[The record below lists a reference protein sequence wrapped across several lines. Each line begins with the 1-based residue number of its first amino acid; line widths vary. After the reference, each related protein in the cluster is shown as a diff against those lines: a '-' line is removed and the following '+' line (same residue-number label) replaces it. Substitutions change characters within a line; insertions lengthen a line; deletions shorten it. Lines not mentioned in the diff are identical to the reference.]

1 MKVVVFTGAG
11 ASIELGV
18 PTMRPMIEEFRNHLQ
33 ERRIAAKVLAKLDQ
47 LMADKAYDIEH
58 MIDDLDGLEKGL
70 SVHDRWGEKVQSPL
84 KPEIDVVR
92 PEAEWFI
99 QHVCERV
106 DTGMAP
112 MLWHP
117 LLRQAAHHKLVIA
130 TTNYD
135 RSVEI
140 AAARHGIELDDGFE
154 PFVDK
159 EWVPWRGFSTTG
171 GIRLLKVHGSTD
183 WYYAAD
189 THGVYKLSHPMPI
202 FGRVTVRLEGPTPLM
217 LKSAAVLPS
226 REKRI
231 REPPYPELSS
241 EFRTNALDCD
251 VAVFVG
257 TSLRDPDLWSVCA
270 DSAKKHPTFLVNRN
284 IAGGVSL
291 PPDVQVITQSASRFL
306 ASTLPCALRT
316 TNPVVALERAV
327 GGKHGPAGILRDLH
341 VALDKSAG
349 VPLRCGALDRLL
361 VSQVS
366 LEESEVS
373 GVLRDQEPDVRLYAL
388 GLLPHSPDRQELTK
402 IAEQV
407 AAAASDGV
415 FAAEVKLLAELE

>member
-33 ERRIAAKVLAKLDQ
+33 ERRIAANVLAKLDQ

-58 MIDDLDGLEKGL
+58 MIDDLDSLEKGL
-70 SVHDRWGEKVQSPL
+70 SAHDRWGEQILSPL

-99 QHVCERV
+99 QHICERV

-117 LLRQAAHHKLVIA
+117 LLRQATHHKLVIA

-154 PFVDK
+154 LFADK
-159 EWVPWRGFSTTG
+159 EWAPWKGFSTSA
-171 GIRLLKVHGSTD
+171 GIKMLKVHGSTD
-183 WYYAAD
+183 WYYATD
-189 THGVYKLSHPMPI
+189 TQGVYKLRHPMPI

-226 REKRI
+226 REKKI

-241 EFRTNALDCD
+241 EFRINVLDCD

-257 TSLRDPDLWSVCA
+257 TSLRDPDLRSVCA
-270 DSAKKHPTFLVNRN
+270 DSFRKHPTFLVNRN
-284 IAGGVSL
+284 IAGGVSV
-291 PPDVQVITQSASRFL
+291 PPGVQVISQSASRFL
-306 ASTLPCALRT
+306 TSTLPCALRT
-316 TNPVVALERAV
+316 ANPVSALEQAV
-327 GGKHGPAGILRDLH
+327 TAKHWPAGILKDLH
-341 VALDKSAG
+341 VALDKSADA
-349 VPLRCGALDRLL
+349 PLRCGAVERLL
-361 VSQVS
+361 ASQVA
-366 LEESEVS
+366 LEGNEVS
-373 GVLRDQEPDVRLYAL
+373 ALLRDPEPDVRLYAL

-402 IAEQV
+402 VAEQV
-407 AAAASDGV
+407 AAAASDGA
-415 FAAEVKLLAELE
+415 FAAELKLLAELS